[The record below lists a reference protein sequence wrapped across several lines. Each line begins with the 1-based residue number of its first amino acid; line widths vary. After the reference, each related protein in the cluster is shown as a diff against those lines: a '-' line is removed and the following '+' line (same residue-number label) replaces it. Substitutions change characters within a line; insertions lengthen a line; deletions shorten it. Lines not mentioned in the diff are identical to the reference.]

1 MEENV
6 KMISSYLHINAEFK
20 SCQIKFEYLP

>member
-6 KMISSYLHINAEFK
+6 KMISSYLHINAELK
-20 SCQIKFEYLP
+20 VLPIKFEYLP